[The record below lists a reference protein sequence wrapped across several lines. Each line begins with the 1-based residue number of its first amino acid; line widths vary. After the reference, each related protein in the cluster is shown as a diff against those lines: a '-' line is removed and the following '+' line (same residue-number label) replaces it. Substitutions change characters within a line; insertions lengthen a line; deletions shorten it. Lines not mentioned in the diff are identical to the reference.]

1 MQAVPGRVLVTGATG
16 FVGTAALRRLVQAGW
31 QVVAGVRQGEVTMP
45 AGVIVRVLGD
55 LNDYTEALDLS
66 GVDAVVH
73 LAAAV
78 HDPDITEQQYLLENR
93 DATAALGRAAI
104 RCGVGRFVFVS
115 SIKVNGE
122 GTQRHRPVRDDDPP
136 RPEDAYARS
145 KAEAEEALWDLAD
158 GQHLDVTVLRP
169 PLVYGPGVRA
179 NFASLLKVARS
190 PLPLPTGLD
199 ENRRSLLSV
208 DNLASAIVC
217 VLADERARG
226 RTYLLRD
233 GVDMS
238 TAQIVR
244 KARRSMGRR
253 VPALPVP
260 RAAVAFGLRGGG
272 WQDVSDR
279 LLGDLT
285 VDDTPLRDELGWRP
299 VQTVEQGIETAL
311 GMPARPHR
319 LLFLV
324 TEDWY
329 FASHRLPV
337 ARAAVAA
344 GWEVHVA
351 CRLSAHEQELRDA
364 GLIVHP
370 LYLERGGR
378 QAGQEVRALR
388 QIQQVIRRVRPD
400 VLHNVALK
408 PVLYGSWAAAR
419 ESVPVTVNAMAGLGS
434 VLTGEAGTG
443 LRSGVVALMRWL
455 LGGPRQWMIVQNPD
469 DAQFV
474 QQSRLVAPGRL
485 RLVPGS
491 GVDVDEFAFQAPP
504 GGRRRIR
511 ATVVS
516 RMLWDKGIAETV
528 QAARILADA
537 GVPVDVDLVGD
548 SDPQNPR
555 SISARQLQRWND
567 QGIVRWHGR
576 RQDIAQ
582 VWAASDIAVLAS
594 YREGMPKSLLE
605 AASIGR
611 PMVACDVPG
620 CRQLVRDGGNGLL
633 VPARDAQALAAALA
647 RLAADQ
653 DLRERMG
660 KQARQAVEAEYSLVS
675 VVQAQLALYDAACGT
690 VTGGLTRDLRP

>member
-1 MQAVPGRVLVTGATG
+1 M
-16 FVGTAALRRLVQAGW
+16 
-31 QVVAGVRQGEVTMP
+31 
-45 AGVIVRVLGD
+45 
-55 LNDYTEALDLS
+55 
-66 GVDAVVH
+66 
-73 LAAAV
+73 
-78 HDPDITEQQYLLENR
+78 
-93 DATAALGRAAI
+93 
-104 RCGVGRFVFVS
+104 
-115 SIKVNGE
+115 
-122 GTQRHRPVRDDDPP
+122 
-136 RPEDAYARS
+136 
-145 KAEAEEALWDLAD
+145 
-158 GQHLDVTVLRP
+158 
-169 PLVYGPGVRA
+169 
-179 NFASLLKVARS
+179 
-190 PLPLPTGLD
+190 
-199 ENRRSLLSV
+199 
-208 DNLASAIVC
+208 
-217 VLADERARG
+217 
-226 RTYLLRD
+226 
-233 GVDMS
+233 
-238 TAQIVR
+238 
-244 KARRSMGRR
+244 
-253 VPALPVP
+253 
-260 RAAVAFGLRGGG
+260 
-272 WQDVSDR
+272 
-279 LLGDLT
+279 
-285 VDDTPLRDELGWRP
+285 
-299 VQTVEQGIETAL
+299 
-311 GMPARPHR
+311 
-319 LLFLV
+319 
-324 TEDWY
+324 
-329 FASHRLPV
+329 
-337 ARAAVAA
+337 
-344 GWEVHVA
+344 
-351 CRLSAHEQELRDA
+351 
-364 GLIVHP
+364 
-370 LYLERGGR
+370 
-378 QAGQEVRALR
+378 R